1 MHEFSIAQD
10 IVRAVT
16 EANDKAGGVRVSMI
30 KLRIGELSFI
40 AEEQLV
46 FAIKELVKGTK
57 LAKAKVKIKKE
68 PGKVKC
74 PSCSYTGKVKYS
86 ELRAGNVS
94 LAICP
99 KCNSS
104 TEIVGGAGCYVE
116 NISVELPE
124 DD

>member
-1 MHEFSIAQD
+1 MHEFSIAQE
-10 IVRAVT
+10 VVKAVT
-16 EANDKAGGVRVSMI
+16 EANEKAGGVRVSMI
-30 KLRIGELSFI
+30 KLRIGDLSFI
-40 AEEQLV
+40 AEDQLV
-46 FAIKELVKGTK
+46 FAIGELAKGTR
-57 LAKAKVKIKKE
+57 LEKAKVKVKKE

-74 PSCSYTGKVKYS
+74 PSCSFSGKVKYS
-86 ELRAGNVS
+86 ELKAGKMN

-99 KCNSS
+99 RCGAP